1 MGRSKGHTPVRTCIS
16 CGAKRGKKELVRLIL
31 DARGLIVRDDRGK
44 GRGRGAY
51 VCRNNLCLEKLEK
64 DNRLKRAFRKDGTLS
79 LHSEFWEEMSGGGG
93 HIKKKS

>member
-1 MGRSKGHTPVRTCIS
+1 MGRSKGHIPVRTCIS
-16 CGAKRGKKELVRLIL
+16 CGAKRGKKELVRLIM

-64 DNRLKRAFRKDGTLS
+64 ENRLKRAFRKERPLS
-79 LHSEFWEEMSGGGG
+79 LHSEFWEEMSGWGGT
-93 HIKKKS
+93 IKMKS